1 MNPLDFVNITTLSI
15 ILMFIGALGI
25 IFLIKPLDKVIMLT
39 ILEAGFFITVVSFK
53 YLDVA
58 LAIALFGPI
67 TTIIFLLSIIK
78 INEIR
83 KKNIIIQEDNSID

>member
-1 MNPLDFVNITTLSI
+1 MNLLDFINVTTLSI

-25 IFLIKPLDKVIMLT
+25 IWLIKPLDKVIMFAVM
-39 ILEAGFFITVVSFK
+39 EAGFMLAVVSFK

-58 LAIALFGPI
+58 LVIALFGPI
-67 TTIIFLLSIIK
+67 TTLIFLLSIIK

-83 KKNIIIQEDNSID
+83 KNKKDNTGGKQY

>member
-15 ILMFIGALGI
+15 LLMFIGALGI
-25 IFLIKPLDKVIMLT
+25 ILQIKHLDKVIMFSVM
-39 ILEAGFFITVVSFK
+39 EAGFVLAVVSMK
-53 YLDVA
+53 YLDLA
-58 LAIALFGPI
+58 LIITLFGSV

-83 KKNIIIQEDNSID
+83 KNNQEGW